1 MEEIKSTAFRSAM
14 GGFNKKDVNDYIEA
28 LSRRHEEQMNQA
40 GGQLQAANARIAEL
54 EKEADDMRTALAVPN
69 ESESLREKLQ
79 QTEALLDARAKQT
92 DELTAEL
99 SALKEKLAQCEAS
112 LAAKTEQAEALTV
125 ERDAAREQFAAAS
138 TKLSLFAG
146 MEEKLADYERMK
158 AKMGEIYLEAAAGA
172 GRIKTEAE
180 AYAAARR
187 ADVDNELREAR
198 NAQFDRIQK
207 LLSGMTDELLAIVDE
222 YRAKAAELAGE
233 MAEAPAASAS
243 PAMPEVPAAPEAP
256 AEEPTLPEASDAA
269 AEALASFV
277 TEGNE

>member
-1 MEEIKSTAFRSAM
+1 MEEIKSAAFRTAM
-14 GGFNKKDVNDYIEA
+14 GGFNKKDVNDYIDT
-28 LSRRHEEQMNQA
+28 LSRRHEDQLRTCNEQ
-40 GGQLQAANARIAEL
+40 LAAAHQHIDTL
-54 EKEADDMRTALAVPN
+54 EKDAADLRAALAVPN
-69 ESESLREKLQ
+69 ESDALREKLA
-79 QTEALLDARAKQT
+79 QTEALLDARTKQA
-92 DELTAEL
+92 DEL
-99 SALKEKLAQCEAS
+99 SAECASLKEKLQQTEAA
-112 LAAKTEQAEALTV
+112 LASKAEQANALTV
-125 ERDAAREQFAAAS
+125 ERDAAREQYAAAS

-233 MAEAPAASAS
+233 MAEAPEAPDA
-243 PAMPEVPAAPEAP
+243 PTDVPAQAP
-256 AEEPTLPEASDAA
+256 AEVDAA
-269 AEALASFV
+269 ADALASFV

>member
-1 MEEIKSTAFRSAM
+1 
-14 GGFNKKDVNDYIEA
+14 
-28 LSRRHEEQMNQA
+28 MNQA

-233 MAEAPAASAS
+233 MAEAPAASAAQASPAS